1 MYFFLIIGGVRAFR
15 FAFVTLPSF
24 LIVGTG
30 LSWLSP
36 STTEEK
42 EVVPKYTCEK
52 TVYDSEKGVNV
63 SNLEFYD
70 FELLDGC
77 EIISP

>member
-1 MYFFLIIGGVRAFR
+1 MHA
-15 FAFVTLPSF
+15 P
-24 LIVGTG
+24 
-30 LSWLSP
+30 P
-36 STTEEK
+36 EK

-70 FELLDGC
+70 FDLYQ
-77 EIISP
+77 SF